1 MTSHSIVRPPAWRA
15 AVYVLIFAAL
25 ISAAYFGMP
34 ATAHADGDVN
44 IYTYREPGLIRPLIE
59 AFEAKTGIKAH
70 TVFDKDGLIE
80 RATAEAEN
88 SPADVILTNEF
99 GLLIQAKDAG
109 ITGKLDTPELA
120 KEVPAAYRDP
130 DGEWVG
136 LTRRARIVYA
146 SKERVAENAISYEDL
161 ADPKWKGRIC
171 TRSGQHTYTI
181 GLLSSMIAHHGLEFA
196 ETWAKALRDNL
207 ARKPSGGDR
216 EQVQAVYAGECD
228 LAIGNTYYMKQMLT
242 DDKQPEQKAW
252 ANSVKLLF
260 PNAGDRGTH
269 VNISGAVIL
278 KNAPNRANGLALIAF
293 LASPEGQAI
302 YASAN
307 GEYPID
313 DRQPA
318 SDLVRSWG
326 ELKADPLPLAE
337 MAKHRKEASEMMDR
351 IGFDQGPAS

>member
-1 MTSHSIVRPPAWRA
+1 MTFKIPRRLLP
-15 AVYVLIFAAL
+15 FAAL
-25 ISAAYFGMP
+25 FLLAAPFP
-34 ATAHADGDVN
+34 ARADGDVN

-59 AFEAKTGIKAH
+59 AFEKKTGIKAH
-70 TVFDKDGLIE
+70 TVFDTAGLIE

-99 GLLIQAKDAG
+99 GLLIQAKEAG
-109 ITGKLDTPELA
+109 ITGKLDSPELA
-120 KEVPAAYRDP
+120 REVPAAYRDP

-146 SKERVAENAISYEDL
+146 SKERVAQDAITYEEL
-161 ADPKWKGRIC
+161 ADPKWKGKIC

-181 GLLSSMIAHHGLEFA
+181 GLLSSMIAHHGLKAA
-196 ETWAKALRDNL
+196 ETWAKGLRDNL
-207 ARKPSGGDR
+207 ARKPAGADR
-216 EQVQAVYAGECD
+216 DQIKSVYAGECD
-228 LAIGNTYYMKQMLT
+228 LAIGNTYYMKQLLSN
-242 DDKQPEQKAW
+242 DKEPEQKAW
-252 ANSVKLLF
+252 AASVKMLF

-278 KNAPNRANGLALIAF
+278 KNAPNRDNGLALIAF

-313 DRQPA
+313 DKQPA

-326 ELKADPLPLAE
+326 DLKADPLPLAE
-337 MAKHRKEASEMMDR
+337 MAKHRKEASEMIDR
-351 IGFDQGPAS
+351 IGFDQGPQS

>member
-1 MTSHSIVRPPAWRA
+1 MTFRSFVRAPASL
-15 AVYVLIFAAL
+15 AVLAL
-25 ISAAYFGMP
+25 IILGTTASAR
-34 ATAHADGDVN
+34 ADGDVN

-59 AFEAKTGIKAH
+59 AFEKKTGIKAH
-70 TVFDKDGLIE
+70 TVFDTSGLIE

-99 GLLIQAKDAG
+99 GLLIQAKEAG

-130 DGEWVG
+130 EGEWVG

-146 SKERVAENAISYEDL
+146 SKERVVENAITYEDL
-161 ADPKWKGRIC
+161 ADPKWKGKIC

-181 GLLSSMIAHHGLEFA
+181 GLLSSMIAHLGLDAA
-196 ETWAKALRDNL
+196 EAWAKGLRDNL
-207 ARKPSGGDR
+207 ARKPAGADR
-216 EQVQAVYAGECD
+216 DQIKAVFAGECD
-228 LAIGNTYYMKQMLT
+228 LAIGNTYYMKQLLT
-242 DDKQPEQKAW
+242 NDREPEQKEW
-252 ANSVKLLF
+252 AASVKMLF

-293 LASPEGQAI
+293 LASPEGQTI

-313 DRQPA
+313 DKVQP
-318 SDLVRSWG
+318 SDLVQSWG
-326 ELKADPLPLAE
+326 KLNADPLPLAE